1 MKEYLKRRWT
11 RFVVAGAVMA
21 LVAGIGSTL
30 PSAYAGGVIKADEDK
45 WISIGM
51 GVRGS
56 FNGIENDAVDTTS
69 YSNHFKIDNARIYID
84 GSVHK
89 YLKFTFNTE
98 CFNCNVGGGANS
110 FAGNSNIGLLDAIVK
125 VEVNELF
132 NIWAGRTLVP
142 SERGELNGPYYHAT
156 YDGFRTP
163 FFPADFSGNFPG
175 VTGGP
180 GIFAGPGA
188 SANAN
193 AAGNAGQY
201 GRDNG
206 VVFFGK
212 IHPFG
217 THLMYVGS
225 VFTGARGG
233 PNTGD
238 NLLYAGRLQW
248 NLLNDEI
255 NPGYYTSGTYYGT
268 AGDILAIAGNV
279 THQKDGA
286 GNITTG
292 NVSDFTGLSVDLL
305 FEKVLPNDMGVF
317 TFNGEFK
324 RFFANYGEQAFQAG
338 AGAFGSCFCIFNGHS
353 WSVYGLYLIPKEI
366 GIGRFQPYVRFTEI
380 SPLYANMRNEWE
392 TGVNYVIAGHNA
404 RVSAYYRYGDLNG
417 SAGGFFAIAPEQAVQ
432 KVDSFHVAVQLQY

>member
-21 LVAGIGSTL
+21 LVAGMGSTL

-98 CFNCNVGGGANS
+98 CFNCNVGGGAGH

-125 VEVNELF
+125 VEINELF

-163 FFPADFSGNFPG
+163 FFPADFSGNFPA

-180 GIFAGPGA
+180 GIFAGGA
-188 SANAN
+188 SAAAN
-193 AAGNAGQY
+193 PGGNAGQY

-233 PNTGD
+233 PNRGD
-238 NLLYAGRLQW
+238 SLLYAGRLQW

-286 GNITTG
+286 GNFITG

-338 AGAFGSCFCIFNGHS
+338 AGAFGNCFCIFNGHS

-366 GIGRFQPYVRFTEI
+366 GIGRFQPYVRFTSI
-380 SPLYANMRNEWE
+380 DPRYANLRQEWE
-392 TGVNYVIAGHNA
+392 TGVNYIIAGHNA
-404 RVSAYYRYGDLNG
+404 RVSAYYRYGDFNG